1 MISSSPLYIM
11 SDRAEWISLKDPP
24 PPDDVSA
31 IQVALDKILERV
43 AIVVHSVILS
53 EDKST
58 QEYAPNQLMT
68 AVREMK
74 DLFSEIDRL
83 ASGLAIEDE
92 ASTRKEME
100 RVDNEN
106 EATKKKLSEKLAEAN
121 LLNKQL
127 MCAISARSESVAG
140 SLFLAEAEIPAGAK
154 DKGTGG

>member
-1 MISSSPLYIM
+1 M

-74 DLFSEIDRL
+74 DLFSEIDKL
-83 ASGLAIEDE
+83 CFIGL
-92 ASTRKEME
+92 TEM
-100 RVDNEN
+100 
-106 EATKKKLSEKLAEAN
+106 
-121 LLNKQL
+121 
-127 MCAISARSESVAG
+127 
-140 SLFLAEAEIPAGAK
+140 
-154 DKGTGG
+154 